1 MWMSSSS
8 LGPPLYHWLPL
19 LEPQCG
25 LSLPPRQRF
34 LNSFCSAPTLETM
47 QSSSESH
54 EITSGCIVCCAI
66 LKKTLLRMD
75 FNRVWQHWHDFDKP
89 RLALGISLGFESS
102 SGCMVLLRIV
112 TVCLSVSCSEKGG
125 KKLIFFAAWKCRA
138 PLSQTGWLNSNHS
151 PRSH

>member
-8 LGPPLYHWLPL
+8 LGLGITGSPYWSPSVDWVCLRGRDSWTP
-19 LEPQCG
+19 
-25 LSLPPRQRF
+25 
-34 LNSFCSAPTLETM
+34 SARHPHLKNN
-47 QSSSESH
+47 
-54 EITSGCIVCCAI
+54 AI
-66 LKKTLLRMD
+66 FIWVSWNHIRVYCVLCNFKKKTLLRMD

-112 TVCLSVSCSEKGG
+112 TVCLSVSCSEKGE